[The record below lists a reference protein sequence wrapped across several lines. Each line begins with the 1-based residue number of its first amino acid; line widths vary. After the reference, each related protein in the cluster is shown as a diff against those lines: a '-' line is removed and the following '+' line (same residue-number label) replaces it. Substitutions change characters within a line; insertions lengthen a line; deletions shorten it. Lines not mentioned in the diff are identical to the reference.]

1 MKRCLAFFLFCIL
14 LSGITVR
21 AEGVQEPQ
29 NLYAKS
35 AVLMDAK
42 SGRVLFEKNGME
54 VMAMA
59 STTKIMTCILALEN
73 GKPDDIVTASKEAA
87 SQPKVHLG
95 MKSGEQFYLKD
106 LLCSL
111 MLESHNDSAV
121 AIAENISGSTNAFA
135 DKMNEKAKELGC
147 TNTYF
152 ITPNGLDAADEKGFH
167 STTAT
172 ELATIMRYCIKESP
186 EKETFLEITRKAS
199 HQFSNVEGSRNFQC
213 QNHNSFLNMMDGA
226 LSGKTGFTNQ
236 AGYCYVGAVERDGR
250 TFIVAL
256 LACGWPNNKNYKW
269 KDTTTLMNY
278 AIANYSYK
286 SILDKV
292 DLPKLEVKK
301 GCTQSGEL
309 FDKAFVNLKVELSED
324 DADKLLMRED
334 ENIEVKAVLPD
345 RLEAPIN
352 ENVTI
357 GNIICSLDGE
367 ELCRYP
373 VVAEYSVSKKSA
385 SWCFHRVLQ
394 LYFVGK

>member
-1 MKRCLAFFLFCIL
+1 MKRFLAFFLSLFLIF
-14 LSGITVR
+14 GATVR
-21 AEGVQEPQ
+21 AEGNKEPE

-73 GKPDDIVTASKEAA
+73 GKLDDIVTASKEAA
-87 SQPKVHLG
+87 AQPKVHLG

-106 LLCSL
+106 LLYSL

-121 AIAENISGSTNAFA
+121 AIAEHISGSTKTFA
-135 DKMNEKAKELGC
+135 DKMNEMAKELGC

-186 EKETFLEITRKAS
+186 EKETFLEITQKAS

-236 AGYCYVGAVERDGR
+236 AGYCYVGAVEREGR

-278 AIANYSYK
+278 AIDNYSYK
-286 SILDKV
+286 SMLNKV

-301 GCTQSGEL
+301 GYTQSGEL
-309 FDKAFVNLKVELSED
+309 FDKAFVNLKIELSED
-324 DADKLLMRED
+324 DADKLLLRED
-334 ENIEVKAVLPD
+334 ENVEVELVLPGTLD
-345 RLEAPIN
+345 APIQ
-352 ENVTI
+352 EKEVVGKTI
-357 GNIICSLDGE
+357 CFLNGE
-367 ELCRYP
+367 ELCEYP
-373 VVAEYSVSKKSA
+373 IIAEQTVLKKSI
-385 SWCFHRVLQ
+385 SWCFLQVLK
-394 LYFVGK
+394 LYLVGL